1 MRLCMR
7 GSTDEECKAAF
18 RAAKLKSIAFSQ
30 RNEVMNMDQ
39 VRSDL
44 TDAGYPE
51 ATGEQLRLST
61 RLLRAMGVV
70 ITDQPRHLSEPL
82 RPPPGFQALATA
94 VAPAAVAAT
103 PDAVPTVVAVTL
115 SDNQTDD
122 AVPTAVAVPLSD
134 NQTDDDVPRSRTTRS
149 MTSRKY
155 AVRPTNVKAVRP
167 KKAQRP
173 VPKTSPFVVTR
184 TGLQTAGLY
193 ERVGADHPL
202 LRELDQYMQKSSGCN
217 SSQYRRGLANHVHR
231 LHHFIQKTPENP
243 TVLDVNAMMDPRK
256 VEAS

>member
-1 MRLCMR
+1 M
-7 GSTDEECKAAF
+7 G
-18 RAAKLKSIAFSQ
+18 
-30 RNEVMNMDQ
+30 V
-39 VRSDL
+39 
-44 TDAGYPE
+44 
-51 ATGEQLRLST
+51 
-61 RLLRAMGVV
+61 MGVV

-134 NQTDDDVPRSRTTRS
+134 SQTDDDVPRSRTTRS

-193 ERVGADHPL
+193 ERVGADHPP

-243 TVLDVNAMMDPRK
+243 TVLEVNAMMDPRK
-256 VEAS
+256 VEAFIEEFGRHTKGCGKKFLEKNIKRYLGFLRDKYEICFENRPLYVYLKHDNATLWRIIMSYIRV